1 VSDAFGARRRVEE
14 SAAIHIM
21 RCLRIRGVRSESFE
35 IPQCWGA
42 MILDTSRGQAVLV
55 VDDEPANIDLLV
67 NILKG
72 GYVVKAATRGDK
84 ALEIARSGR
93 PPDLI
98 LLDITMPGMDG
109 YEVCRLLKDDF
120 TTRHI
125 PVIFVTA
132 RIGADDEIHGFDLG
146 AVDYISKPISPPI
159 VLARVRAQL
168 ALYDQN
174 RVLEQR
180 VRERTAQLHETRLR
194 IIRQLG
200 RAAEYK
206 DNETGLHVVR
216 MSHYSYILGAA
227 IGMSERQSDLLL
239 NAAPMHDI
247 GKIGIPDS
255 ILQKRGKL
263 TAEEWVIMRRHCRI
277 GVEILGDS
285 GGSELLE
292 MARVVALTHHEKWD
306 GSGYPAGLAGEDIP
320 RVGRIVAIA
329 DVFDALTS
337 VRPYKAAW
345 SVEESID
352 QLGRDSGRHFDP
364 ALVARFFDVMPE
376 ILAIKEQYAEQ
387 D

>member
-1 VSDAFGARRRVEE
+1 
-14 SAAIHIM
+14 
-21 RCLRIRGVRSESFE
+21 
-35 IPQCWGA
+35 
-42 MILDTSRGQAVLV
+42 MILDTSRDQTVLV

-67 NILKG
+67 SILKS

-84 ALEIARSGR
+84 VLEIARSGR

-109 YEVCRLLKDDF
+109 YEVCRLLKEDF

-132 RIGADDEIHGFDLG
+132 RIGVDDEIHGFDLG

-168 ALYDQN
+168 ALHDQN
-174 RVLEQR
+174 RALEQR

-216 MSHYSYILGAA
+216 MSHYSHILGAA

-255 ILQKRGKL
+255 ILRKRGKL
-263 TAEEWVIMRRHCRI
+263 TAEEWVIMRRHCQI
-277 GVEILGDS
+277 GAEILGDS
-285 GGSELLE
+285 GDSELLE

-345 SVEESID
+345 SVEDSID
-352 QLGRDSGRHFDP
+352 QLRRDSGRHFDP
-364 ALVARFFDVMPE
+364 VLVARFLDVMPE